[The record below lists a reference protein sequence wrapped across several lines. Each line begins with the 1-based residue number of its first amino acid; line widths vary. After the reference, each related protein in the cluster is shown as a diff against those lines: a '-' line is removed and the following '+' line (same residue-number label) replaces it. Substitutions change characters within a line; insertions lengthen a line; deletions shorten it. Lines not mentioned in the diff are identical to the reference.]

1 MVCVVPVKG
10 GDGDGTASAVG
21 GLVLEGVH
29 QVDEQGL
36 VPRGIVEHGGGVPG
50 GHGVDGLV
58 VALPGVRVAE
68 GCVDVSHT
76 ASHVCLIKKHISY
89 SRLCCWHKFI
99 NYTCRPICNTVMN
112 CKTYPL
118 LYKTRIHVYSL
129 KTCLPFKLCKVVV

>member
-10 GDGDGTASAVG
+10 CDGDGTASAVG

-36 VPRGIVEHGGGVPG
+36 VPRRIVEHGGGVPG

-58 VALPGVRVAE
+58 VALPGVRVVE

-89 SRLCCWHKFI
+89 S
-99 NYTCRPICNTVMN
+99 
-112 CKTYPL
+112 
-118 LYKTRIHVYSL
+118 
-129 KTCLPFKLCKVVV
+129 